1 MLDSRG
7 ESNRLSFKKWDFA
20 HFFCYVRLPDD
31 PAPET
36 QEFRDVPSDLT
47 TAIFALTAEKDL
59 PREVVIAAVEDAL
72 AVTYRKQYGTVPE
85 VRVAMD
91 VETGQ
96 FTVLG
101 KKKVVIEIR
110 DERTEITLKDA
121 QNLQDPGGLGDI
133 VEVDITPSEFSRVGA
148 QSAKQAILQR
158 IHEAE
163 RDLLYVEF
171 AHKEG
176 ELMTGII
183 QRIDSRG
190 VIVDLGRAEG
200 VLPLSEQVPRE
211 RYRIGQRLKVYT
223 VEVSK
228 GVRAPAITLSRSH
241 KSLVRRLFEVEVP
254 EIFTGIVEIRSIA
267 REAGSRSKIAV
278 MARQEGVDPVGAC
291 VGLRGARIQTV
302 VNELNDEKID
312 VILYDDEPARFVANA
327 LSPAEVTSVTVDASN
342 KRAEVIVPDGMLS
355 LAIGKEGQ
363 NARLAAKLTGWRVD
377 IKGAQ
382 AMMSEAKS
390 EVFEESPGEEESE

>member
-1 MLDSRG
+1 
-7 ESNRLSFKKWDFA
+7 
-20 HFFCYVRLPDD
+20 
-31 PAPET
+31 
-36 QEFRDVPSDLT
+36 VPSDLT
-47 TAIFALTAEKDL
+47 TAIFALTAEKEL

-85 VRVAMD
+85 VRVVMD

-96 FTVLG
+96 FRVLG
-101 KKKVVIEIR
+101 KKKVVIDVR
-110 DERTEITLKDA
+110 DERTEITLKESA
-121 QNLQDPGGLGDI
+121 TLPDPGGLGDV
-133 VEVDITPSEFSRVGA
+133 VEVDITPGDFSRVGA

-163 RDLLYVEF
+163 RDLVYHEF

-176 ELMTGII
+176 ELMSGVI
-183 QRIDSRG
+183 QRVEPRG

-200 VLPLSEQVPRE
+200 ILPPAEQTPRE
-211 RYRIGQRLKVYT
+211 RYRIGQHLRVYT

-228 GVRAPAITLSRSH
+228 GMRSPTITLSRTH
-241 KSLVRRLFEVEVP
+241 KNLVRRLFEVEVP
-254 EIFTGIVEIRSIA
+254 EIFSGIVEIRSIA

-278 MARQEGVDPVGAC
+278 MARQEGIDPVGAC

-302 VNELNDEKID
+302 VNELNSEKID
-312 VILYDDEPARFVANA
+312 VILYDDDPARFVANA
-327 LSPAEVTSVTVDASN
+327 LSPAEVTSVTIDAPN
-342 KRAEVIVPDGMLS
+342 KRAEVVVPDGMLS

-377 IKGAQ
+377 IKGEQ
-382 AMMSEAKS
+382 AMAEQTVAGEVEAPKDGADLEPAS
-390 EVFEESPGEEESE
+390 REPVEAPS

>member
-1 MLDSRG
+1 M
-7 ESNRLSFKKWDFA
+7 
-20 HFFCYVRLPDD
+20 
-31 PAPET
+31 
-36 QEFRDVPSDLT
+36 PSDLT
-47 TAIFALTAEKDL
+47 TAIFALTSEKDL

-85 VRVAMD
+85 VRVSMD
-91 VETGQ
+91 VETGH
-96 FTVLG
+96 FAVLG
-101 KKKVVIEIR
+101 KKKVVIDIR
-110 DERTEITLKDA
+110 DPRTEITLKEA
-121 QNLQDPGGLGDI
+121 QDLLDPGGLGDV

-163 RDLLYVEF
+163 RDLVYHEF

-176 ELMTGII
+176 ELMTGVI
-183 QRIDSRG
+183 QRVDSRG
-190 VIVDLGRAEG
+190 VVLDLGRAEG
-200 VLPLSEQVPRE
+200 VLPPTEQVPRE

-228 GVRAPAITLSRSH
+228 GTRTPGIMLSRSH
-241 KSLVRRLFEVEVP
+241 KNLVRRLFEVEVP
-254 EIFTGIVEIRSIA
+254 EIFSGIVEIRSIA
-267 REAGSRSKIAV
+267 REPGSRSKIAV

-291 VGLRGARIQTV
+291 VGLRGARIQAV
-302 VNELNDEKID
+302 VNELNNEKID
-312 VILYDDEPARFVANA
+312 VILYDDDPGRFVANA
-327 LSPAEVTSVTVDASN
+327 LSPAEVNSVSIDLPN
-342 KRAEVIVPDGMLS
+342 KRAEVVVPDHMLS

-382 AMMSEAKS
+382 AMAEAEAEQVEAELEQAEAESEQAEDAPVS
-390 EVFEESPGEEESE
+390 EVSE